1 MFKINSKYQPAGDQI
16 QAIKKLANNVNNN
29 VRDQV
34 LLGVTGSGKTFTMAQ
49 VIQQTQR
56 PAIIM
61 AHNKIL
67 AYQLYK
73 EMKNFFP
80 HNSVEYFISFF
91 DYYQPEAYVPSS
103 DLYIDK
109 DSKIN
114 DTLEQMKLSA
124 MYSCIEKRDTIVVA
138 SVSAIYPIGDP
149 KAYSNLKIDLEVDL
163 EISPQSL
170 ARKLV
175 ELQYER
181 NDIEFKRGSF
191 RVKGDIIEIFPAHLE
206 ESAVRVSFFGD
217 NIESIHIVDP
227 LTGKK
232 QEVLK
237 KIRLFS
243 TSLFA
248 TPFEQI
254 KNAIPKIEK
263 ELEERIK
270 YFKDNSK
277 FIEAQRI
284 EERTRLDIEMLQ
296 TTGYCNGI
304 EHYSRYLQNIE
315 ESKRP
320 YNIFDYLHK
329 DAILF
334 VDESHVSVP
343 QIRAMYKADRNR
355 KVNLSQYGFR
365 LPSCLD
371 NRPLN
376 FEEWNEIRPNTVFV
390 SATPSSWE
398 LELTSG
404 EAVEQ
409 IIRPTGLL
417 DPVCIIRPVESE
429 TTNQIDDLMQEAK
442 ELALK
447 NQRVLAVTI
456 TKKSAEKLTDYL
468 NENGVKARYM
478 HSDIDTTERV
488 EIIRD
493 LRKGVFDV
501 LVGINLLREGLD
513 IPECTLVAILD
524 ADKEGFLRSRTSLIQ
539 TIGRAARNAEG
550 RAILYANNI
559 TDSMKEAMF
568 ETERRRKIQSE
579 WNKKHGITPKTVFS
593 AIGDDVDQDA
603 QSRDYVNIGFATHS
617 KFATHSNSLKKEAEN
632 MNFDELDKTIE
643 ELRKQMLKASK
654 DLEFEKALELRDK
667 IKILSEKLKQS

>member
-1 MFKINSKYQPAGDQI
+1 MFKLNSKYAPSGDQPR
-16 QAIKKLANNVNNN
+16 AIERLVENINNN
-29 VRDQV
+29 ERNQV
-34 LLGVTGSGKTFTMAQ
+34 LLGVTGSGKTFTMAK
-49 VIQQTQR
+49 VIEKSNR

-80 HNSVEYFISFF
+80 ENAVEYFISFF

-103 DLYIDK
+103 DIYIDK

-124 MYSCIEKRDTIVVA
+124 MYSCIERKDTIVVA
-138 SVSAIYPIGDP
+138 SVSSIYPIGDP
-149 KAYSNLKIDLEVDL
+149 KSYSGLKIDLEQNLD
-163 EISPQSL
+163 ISPQNL
-170 ARKLV
+170 AKQLV
-175 ELQYER
+175 ELHYER
-181 NDIEFKRGSF
+181 NDIEFKRGTF
-191 RVKGDIIEIFPAHLE
+191 RVKGDILEIFPAHLE

-217 NIESIHIVDP
+217 TIESLHIVDP

-232 QEVLK
+232 QQVLK

-254 KNAIPKIEK
+254 KKAIPKIEK

-270 YFKDNSK
+270 YFKDNEK

-296 TTGYCNGI
+296 TTGYCSGI
-304 EHYSRYLQNIE
+304 EHYSRYLHNIE
-315 ESKRP
+315 HTGRP
-320 YNIFDYLHK
+320 YNIFDYLQK
-329 DAILF
+329 DSILF

-343 QIRAMYKADRNR
+343 QIRAMYRADRNR
-355 KVNLSQYGFR
+355 KLNLTQYGFR

-376 FEEWNEIRPNTVFV
+376 FEEWDNIRPNTVFV
-390 SATPSSWE
+390 SATPADWE
-398 LELTSG
+398 LDQTEG
-404 EAVEQ
+404 EVVEQ
-409 IIRPTGLL
+409 IIRPTGLI
-417 DPVCIIRPVESE
+417 DPVCIVRPVES
-429 TTNQIDDLMQEAK
+429 QVDDLMFEAK
-442 ELALK
+442 ELAK
-447 NQRVLAVTI
+447 KDQRVLAVTV
-456 TKKSAEKLTDYL
+456 TKKSAEKLTEYL

-478 HSDIDTTERV
+478 HSDIDTSERV

-493 LRKGVFDV
+493 LRKGEFDV

-513 IPECTLVAILD
+513 IPECSLVAILD

-539 TIGRAARNAEG
+539 TIGRAARNSQG
-550 RAILYANNI
+550 RAILYGDKI
-559 TDSMKEAMF
+559 TKSMQAAMM
-568 ETERRRKIQSE
+568 ETERRRDLQMQ
-579 WNKKHGITPKTVFS
+579 WNKKHGITPKTVIS
-593 AIGDDVDQDA
+593 EIGDDIHGDA
-603 QSRDYVNIGFATHS
+603 ANRDYINIGFASHKS
-617 KFATHSNSLKKEAEN
+617 KTEESQYQH
-632 MNFDELDKTIE
+632 MNFEELNKSIE
-643 ELRKQMLKASK
+643 ELRKEMLVASK
-654 DLEFEKALELRDK
+654 NLEFEKALELRDR
-667 IKILSEKLKQS
+667 IKTLNEQLKGS